1 MGDQQ
6 IRMIRV
12 LSVDD
17 HPAFREGIAL
27 FIGTESD
34 MEVVAEAANGRDAL
48 EQFRK
53 HRPDITLMD
62 LQLGSMSGIDAIAA
76 IRAEFPEARIIVLT
90 TYPGDAR
97 VIHAFQAGARGYVLK
112 GQVGKELPDTIRA
125 VHSGEKRIPP
135 ELASQMAKDGIKN
148 FHPQ

>member
-1 MGDQQ
+1 MEDQQ

-34 MEVVAEAANGRDAL
+34 MEVVAEAANGADAL
-48 EQFRK
+48 DELR
-53 HRPDITLMD
+53 RADITLMD

-90 TYPGDAR
+90 TYPGDVR